1 MIDVDA
7 TTRDELV
14 AAWEAWDE
22 HPSQVATA
30 GRYVDAKA
38 AAADD
43 LGWHPCR
50 LHDALL
56 AARRTGRYLAA
67 AVDLTVDTYEAGEA
81 PAW

>member
-1 MIDVDA
+1 MTPA
-7 TTRDELV
+7 TRDELV

-22 HPSQVATA
+22 HPSWVATA
-30 GRYVDAKA
+30 GRYIDAKV

-43 LGWHPCR
+43 LGWHHCR

-56 AARRTGRYLAA
+56 AARRTAHDHAA